1 MVAVSMTK
9 RYLTSDLMVR
19 SYASF
24 TYAENSGYAWYRGV
38 LEEGRGSERRRRA
51 AGVVGLSQLW
61 LVSRRTW
68 SAPIF
73 STSHTML

>member
-24 TYAENSGYAWYRGV
+24 TYAEYSGYAWYRGV
-38 LEEGRGSERRRRA
+38 LEEG
-51 AGVVGLSQLW
+51 
-61 LVSRRTW
+61 
-68 SAPIF
+68 
-73 STSHTML
+73 